1 MHVVGRGGTG
11 IVGLRHAV
19 LHQPHGRRLQI
30 VEALLQRLGEGR
42 HLLVGAVLL
51 AELADLL
58 EEGLHG
64 AAAVQAE
71 LAADEVER
79 LDAVGAFIDHGDA
92 GIAHELAHAVL
103 FDIAVA
109 AEHLLRHDGVVEALV
124 GEHALD
130 HRRHQADVVV
140 GGLAVLVVGG
150 AVGDVGL
157 DRRPQRQRAAGL
169 VEGLHGHQRSGGCRD
184 GR

>member
-1 MHVVGRGGTG
+1 MPFCISHMVAACRSF
-11 IVGLRHAV
+11 R
-19 LHQPHGRRLQI
+19 PFFS
-30 VEALLQRLGEGR
+30 AL
-42 HLLVGAVLL
+42 VKGAIFSSARFSSQNSPTSLKK
-51 AELADLL
+51 ACTARPPFS
-58 EEGLHG
+58 
-64 AAAVQAE
+64 AE

-79 LDAVGAFIDHGDA
+79 LDAVGAFVDHGDA

-103 FDIAVA
+103 FDVAVA

-140 GGLAVLVVGG
+140 GRLALLVVAG

-157 DRRPQRQRAAGL
+157 DRRPQQPAR
-169 VEGLHGHQRSGGCRD
+169 
-184 GR
+184 GRPR